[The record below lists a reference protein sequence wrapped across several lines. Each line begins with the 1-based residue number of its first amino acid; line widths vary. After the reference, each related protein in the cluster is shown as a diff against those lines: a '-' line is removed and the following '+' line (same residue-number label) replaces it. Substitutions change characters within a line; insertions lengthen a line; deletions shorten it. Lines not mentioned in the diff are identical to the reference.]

1 MGNNDYR
8 VLLWCSI
15 SEGEIIMTFRG
26 LINEVLIRLRED
38 TISSDWSGAIN
49 DSTTVSDYQKV
60 IGSLI
65 NDSKKFIEN
74 YHDWLVLRETVDI
87 STVNGTKNYNL
98 SSGQEIKILDAINNT
113 TGTQLVQVSRSYL
126 NKQKYPTDPTGEP
139 LYYGF
144 NGADSSNNLKVDL
157 SPVPIN
163 AETISFDIVKPQDEL
178 TLAATVLK
186 IPTKP
191 VVLGAWAR
199 AISERGEDGG
209 TLSSSAAEET
219 MQILK
224 QAIML
229 DSGNT
234 QFESDWYIN

>member
-1 MGNNDYR
+1 MTYR
-8 VLLWCSI
+8 
-15 SEGEIIMTFRG
+15 E

-38 TISSDWSGAIN
+38 TILTDWSGNIN
-49 DSTTVSDYQKV
+49 DSTTVTEYQKV
-60 IGSLI
+60 VGAMI
-65 NDSKKFIEN
+65 NDSKRTIEN
-74 YHDWLVLRETVDI
+74 FHDWLVLRETVNI

-98 SSGQEIKILDAINNT
+98 SSGQELKIIDSINNA
-113 TGTQLVQVSRSYL
+113 TGTQLTQVSRSYL

-144 NGADSSNNLKVDL
+144 NGADSSNNLKIDL
-157 SPVPIN
+157 SPVPIT
-163 AETISFDIVKPQDEL
+163 AETISFDIVKAQGEL
-178 TLAATVLK
+178 TAAATVIK
-186 IPTKP
+186 VPEKP

-209 TLSSSAAEET
+209 TQTTIVAEEA
-219 MQILK
+219 MQALK

-234 QFESDWYIN
+234 QYETQWYVE